1 MMLNFIMKSLNMNVY
16 TNVYVLKGEKMF
28 NFFQKLVWLFN
39 KIDLFI
45 SLIKSL
51 YREYIVPF

>member
-1 MMLNFIMKSLNMNVY
+1 MNVY

-28 NFFQKLVWLFN
+28 SFFFQKLVWLFN